1 VSSVSVPPNIR
12 RTGYSEADIARRVPE
27 PPKAI
32 EAPRSPFE
40 RDRARVLHS
49 SALRRLAAKTQVVGV
64 GVDDFPRTRLTH
76 TLEVAQVGREIGAGL
91 GADAD
96 LVDAAGLAHDL
107 GHPPFGHNG
116 EQALD
121 AAAGPCGGFEGNAQS
136 FRELVRLESKVPAA
150 GLNLTRAGLDAVS
163 KYPWPRRDGSD
174 PHQTTKYGVYADD
187 LEAFRWMREGASEN
201 RRCLEAQI
209 MDWSD
214 DVAYSVHDLEDG
226 IHAGFVDLTV
236 LDAPD
241 EAAALVELAGRLY
254 GGGSADALERLRSQ
268 PWWVRGSVA
277 DSPRAL
283 IAVKAMTSELT
294 ARFSMAALAATRER
308 YGDGPLRRYEADL
321 VVPQSVRDECALL
334 KAVTAR
340 WVMARSGVEAAQAR
354 ERELLAE
361 LVEAVAAR
369 APRDFEA
376 VLLPEWEA
384 ASDDGARLRVVLDQ
398 VARLTDLSAL
408 RWHERLV
415 RS

>member
-1 VSSVSVPPNIR
+1 MG
-12 RTGYSEADIARRVPE
+12 GYSEHDTARRARE
-27 PPKAI
+27 APKAV

-76 TLEVAQVGREIGAGL
+76 TLEVAQVGRELGAAL
-91 GADAD
+91 GADPD

-116 EQALD
+116 ETALD
-121 AAAGPCGGFEGNAQS
+121 QVAGACGGFEGNAQS
-136 FRELVRLESKVPAA
+136 FRELVRLESKIPGA

-163 KYPWPRRDGSD
+163 KYPWPARPGSA
-174 PHQTTKYGVYADD
+174 KYGVYTDD
-187 LEAFRWMREGASEN
+187 LEVFEWMRDGAAGS

-226 IHAGFVDLTV
+226 IHAGFVDLAL
-236 LDAPD
+236 LDDAD
-241 EAAALVELAGRLY
+241 EAAAVVDLARRLY
-254 GGGSADALERLRSQ
+254 GGGSAEALECLREQ
-268 PWWVRGSVA
+268 PWWVRGQA
-277 DSPRAL
+277 AASPSGLA
-283 IAVKAMTSELT
+283 AVKAMTSELT
-294 ARFSMAALAATRER
+294 ARFSTSALQATRER
-308 YGDGPLRRYEADL
+308 YGTAPLRRYDADL
-321 VVPQSVRDECALL
+321 VVPAATRDECALL

-340 WVMARSGVEAAQAR
+340 WVMSRPGVEAAQAR
-354 ERELLAE
+354 ERELLAA
-361 LVEAVAAR
+361 LVEELLERAPAELEPLLVAAWHA
-369 APRDFEA
+369 AP
-376 VLLPEWEA
+376 
-384 ASDDGARLRVVLDQ
+384 DDAARLRVVIDQ

-415 RS
+415 GGPRV